1 MSNINFKHF
10 PSLQSY
16 EDSIAKMEQ
25 CVANIIENKTPE
37 QIWLLEYKDIIT
49 TGTSTKKEDILNQDK
64 LPIYT
69 SSRGGQATY
78 HGPGQR
84 IIYPLLK
91 LEDYNNDIR
100 HFITSL
106 ELWVVNTL
114 KDYGIDCFTCPKRV
128 GIWTKKGNKE
138 YKIAAIGLRVRK
150 WVSYHGIA
158 VNINPDLK
166 KFSNII
172 PCGIKEHGVTSLKD
186 LGINISLEDFDKT
199 LIKNFAS
206 IKP

>member
-1 MSNINFKHF
+1 MSNINFRHF

-16 EDSIAKMEQ
+16 EQSIQEMEQ
-25 CVANIIENKTPE
+25 CVANIIENKAPE

-49 TGTSTKKEDILNQDK
+49 TGTSTKTEDILNHEN

-84 IIYPLLK
+84 IIYPLLNLK
-91 LEDYNNDIR
+91 DYNNDIR
-100 HFITSL
+100 LFITSL
-106 ELWVVNTL
+106 ETWVVNTL
-114 KDYGIDCFTCPKRV
+114 KNYGIDCFTCPKRV
-128 GIWTKKGNKE
+128 GIWTKKGDKE

-158 VNINPDLK
+158 VNVNPDLK

-186 LGINISLEDFDKT
+186 LGINISLEEFDKT

-206 IKP
+206 VKL